1 MVNSNNLMVNSDN
14 TINSNLTDL
23 TNLTDSKPKNR
34 CHFCNKKVGLLGF
47 KCKCDGNYCSSHRY
61 NTDHNCAFDY
71 KLAEKNK
78 LIQSNPKIIAEKLTK
93 I

>member
-1 MVNSNNLMVNSDN
+1 MINSDN
-14 TINSNLTDL
+14 SIYSDNLINSNLSHLTDL
-23 TNLTDSKPKNR
+23 TDPKPKNR
-34 CHFCNKKVGLLGF
+34 CHLCNKKVGLLGF
-47 KCKCDGNYCSSHRY
+47 ECKCGGNYCSSHRY